1 MGVEALKPE
10 TFEIVAWVGLDWA
23 DEQHEVRLQAV
34 GSERVEAF
42 VLPQRPEALQEWVG
56 PLRTRFPHGQVAIAI
71 EQAQGG
77 LIYALMNYDFLLL

>member
-10 TFEIVAWVGLDWA
+10 TFKIVAWVGLDWA
-23 DEQHEVRLQAV
+23 DEQHEVPLQAV